1 MHFDLHLLKFP
12 PVTPNKMYWTSLW
25 EKISS
30 LIIKMNFKRSAL
42 TVVGNVHVKLA
53 ESVEK
58 KNSQMLCVCSQ
69 EN

>member
-1 MHFDLHLLKFP
+1 MGKNFITNH
-12 PVTPNKMYWTSLW
+12 
-25 EKISS
+25 
-30 LIIKMNFKRSAL
+30 IKMNFKKRAL